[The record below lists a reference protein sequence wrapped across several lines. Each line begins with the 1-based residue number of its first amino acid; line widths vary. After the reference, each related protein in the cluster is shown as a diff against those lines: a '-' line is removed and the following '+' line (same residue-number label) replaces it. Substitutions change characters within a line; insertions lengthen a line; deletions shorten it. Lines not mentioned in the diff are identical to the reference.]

1 MGKPCYK
8 TYMHRVVI
16 VAPKLLDTNFAMFAF
31 FSRADRMAVTY
42 RWKFRTAMQTTPPY
56 KTLHLVIHG
65 RVQGVYFRQS
75 MHNEARNLEISGWV
89 RNRSNGT
96 VEAVV
101 QGTPAAVD
109 AMVRWAQRGPELAHV
124 ERVDIDP
131 TDGNYSNFEII
142 N

>member
-1 MGKPCYK
+1 
-8 TYMHRVVI
+8 
-16 VAPKLLDTNFAMFAF
+16 MFAF

-42 RWKFRTAMQTTPPY
+42 RWKRRTVMQTTPPP

-65 RVQGVYFRQS
+65 RVQGVFFRQS
-75 MHNEARNLEISGWV
+75 MHNEAQRLAIAGWV

-101 QGTPAAVD
+101 HGAPAAVD
-109 AMVRWAQRGPELAHV
+109 AMVRWAQRGPELAQV
-124 ERVDIDP
+124 DRVDIDP
-131 TDGNYSNFEII
+131 TDGNFSNFEIL

>member
-1 MGKPCYK
+1 MP
-8 TYMHRVVI
+8 
-16 VAPKLLDTNFAMFAF
+16 N
-31 FSRADRMAVTY
+31 
-42 RWKFRTAMQTTPPY
+42 TPAH

-75 MHNEARNLEISGWV
+75 MHNEAQSLQLCGWV
-89 RNRSNGT
+89 RNRSDGT

-101 QGTPAAVD
+101 HGAPPAVD
-109 AMVRWAQRGPELAHV
+109 AMVNWAQRGPELARV
-124 ERVDIDP
+124 ERVDIYP

>member
-1 MGKPCYK
+1 MSDPSSS
-8 TYMHRVVI
+8 
-16 VAPKLLDTNFAMFAF
+16 N
-31 FSRADRMAVTY
+31 S
-42 RWKFRTAMQTTPPY
+42 

-65 RVQGVYFRQS
+65 RVQGVFFRQS
-75 MHNEARNLEISGWV
+75 MQREAESLEISGWV

-101 QGTPAAVD
+101 HGTPNAVD
-109 AMVRWAQRGPELAHV
+109 AIVSWAQRGPQLAQV

-131 TDGNYSNFEII
+131 TDGDYTNFEII

>member
-1 MGKPCYK
+1 
-8 TYMHRVVI
+8 
-16 VAPKLLDTNFAMFAF
+16 
-31 FSRADRMAVTY
+31 MAVTY
-42 RWKFRTAMQTTPPY
+42 CGKLQTAMQSTPTQ

-65 RVQGVYFRQS
+65 RVQGVFFRQS

-101 QGTPAAVD
+101 QGAPTAVD
-109 AMVRWAQRGPELAHV
+109 AMVHWAQRGPELAHV

>member
-1 MGKPCYK
+1 
-8 TYMHRVVI
+8 
-16 VAPKLLDTNFAMFAF
+16 
-31 FSRADRMAVTY
+31 MAIDATSV
-42 RWKFRTAMQTTPPY
+42 R

-75 MHNEARNLEISGWV
+75 MLREAQYLAISGWV

-101 QGTPAAVD
+101 HGDPSAVD
-109 AMVRWAQRGPELAHV
+109 AMVRWAHKGPEMALV
-124 ERVDIDP
+124 ESVDVFP
-131 TDGNYSNFEII
+131 TDGDYTNFEIM